1 MPSVAYD
8 FQYVSQDC
16 NRECP
21 NGFTSGHG
29 RLAAGAVPVAVLA
42 ALSSAVASP
51 AESVPVACE
60 IASIVDIASHV
71 EVPVN
76 APALGQPKEPSPSI
90 DTCFTIF
97 NFNVQWLFRNL

>member
-1 MPSVAYD
+1 MPSVADD

-21 NGFTSGHG
+21 SGFTSGHG

-51 AESVPVACE
+51 AESVPMACE
-60 IASIVDIASHV
+60 IASIDIASHV

-76 APALGQPKEPSPSI
+76 APAFCQPKEPSPSI

-97 NFNVQWLFRNL
+97 NFNVQGLSRNL